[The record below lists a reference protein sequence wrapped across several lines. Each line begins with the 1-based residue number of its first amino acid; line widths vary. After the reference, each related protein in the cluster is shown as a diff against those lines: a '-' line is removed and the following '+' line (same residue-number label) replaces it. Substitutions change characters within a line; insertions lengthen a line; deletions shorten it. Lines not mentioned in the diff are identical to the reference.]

1 MPRPR
6 LPPEQRKPRTSGAH
20 RAPTE
25 DEHAH
30 QRAVLATLAADVGAE
45 LHRRGETGAHPATLA
60 ALARVLGCDPATL
73 SRATTTRERAR
84 YVRLATLERW
94 AETVRAWIADDATL
108 DAP

>member
-6 LPPEQRKPRTSGAH
+6 LPLERRKPRISGAH

-30 QRAVLATLAADVGAE
+30 QRAVLATLAAEVGAE

-60 ALARVLGCDPATL
+60 ALARVLNIDPATL

-84 YVRLATLERW
+84 YVRPATLERW
-94 AETVRAWIADDATL
+94 VGTARVWIADEATPDAQ
-108 DAP
+108 

>member
-6 LPPEQRKPRTSGAH
+6 LPLERRKPRTSGAH
-20 RAPTE
+20 RAPTD

-30 QRAVLATLAADVGAE
+30 QRAVLAALAAEVGAE

-60 ALARVLGCDPATL
+60 ALARILSIDPATL

-84 YVRLATLERW
+84 YIRSATLGRW
-94 AETVRAWIADDATL
+94 AETVRAWIAR
-108 DAP
+108 